1 MYIYIIQLYA
11 YNYLCVCVSCLYVHM
26 VHIDIGT
33 IKVYTQHV
41 ATCISSASKQCQDIA
56 TQLPHQVSKPQQQKL
71 IYTILYL
78 LEVSSHATL
87 RHPIYPICI
96 SENQNRQ
103 KTSVTCL

>member
-1 MYIYIIQLYA
+1 MHIS
-11 YNYLCVCVSCLYVHM
+11 VCVSCLYVHM

-41 ATCISSASKQCQDIA
+41 ATCISSARKQCQDIA
-56 TQLPHQVSKPQQQKL
+56 TQLPHQVSKPQQQKH
-71 IYTILYL
+71 IYNYTILYL
-78 LEVSSHATL
+78 LEVSSHATA
-87 RHPIYPICI
+87 PTYPICI